1 MAQESEYK
9 AASVL
14 HVGLL
19 PFSPS
24 EYYCLEFIM
33 FAPNNSGVWLLEN
46 GGQFVVKEAPFPR
59 PGDDEILIRNKAVAI
74 SPSWYSLS
82 LCCR

>member
-1 MAQESEYK
+1 
-9 AASVL
+9 
-14 HVGLL
+14 
-19 PFSPS
+19 
-24 EYYCLEFIM
+24 M

-59 PGDDEILIRNKAVAI
+59 PGDDEILIQNKAVAI